1 MPLSNDASKLPVV
14 SFSHGSS
21 AGASWDRNMR
31 WKRSIRS
38 CATASAGTRASMS
51 ATMTASAFDSVSR
64 CLVISRR
71 LARKGAGIAVI
82 PPILVRDELASGL
95 LAEVAT
101 LEGMSELFLA
111 VTLKR
116 QFPNPLL
123 SEVLKG

>member
-1 MPLSNDASKLPVV
+1 M
-14 SFSHGSS
+14 
-21 AGASWDRNMR
+21 
-31 WKRSIRS
+31 I
-38 CATASAGTRASMS
+38 

-64 CLVISRR
+64 RLVISR
-71 LARKGAGIAVI
+71 LLTRKGAGIAVI

-101 LEGMSELFLA
+101 LEGISELFLA

-123 SEVLKG
+123 SEVLRG

>member
-1 MPLSNDASKLPVV
+1 M
-14 SFSHGSS
+14 
-21 AGASWDRNMR
+21 
-31 WKRSIRS
+31 I
-38 CATASAGTRASMS
+38 

-64 CLVISRR
+64 YLVISRR

-101 LEGMSELFLA
+101 LEGISELFLA

-123 SEVLKG
+123 SEVLRG